1 MHPSRLSSFK
11 RNIGGRECALRATR
25 RARTTLVLPEGDE
38 SGDDFFWNYRRHGH
52 RFAKKKGKKREERGI
67 ISKIVGTTIV
77 SRSGIFFIVFRSNF
91 ENGDDEA
98 EEKWRKMEDENFVH
112 LFFFFGLISKFRSSI
127 CDENRENWGWNYG
140 RIFECFCRFMKF

>member
-38 SGDDFFWNYRRHGH
+38 SGDDFFLKLSPTRPPICE
-52 RFAKKKGKKREERGI
+52 KKKEKKREEREI

-98 EEKWRKMEDENFVH
+98 EEK
-112 LFFFFGLISKFRSSI
+112 
-127 CDENRENWGWNYG
+127 
-140 RIFECFCRFMKF
+140 